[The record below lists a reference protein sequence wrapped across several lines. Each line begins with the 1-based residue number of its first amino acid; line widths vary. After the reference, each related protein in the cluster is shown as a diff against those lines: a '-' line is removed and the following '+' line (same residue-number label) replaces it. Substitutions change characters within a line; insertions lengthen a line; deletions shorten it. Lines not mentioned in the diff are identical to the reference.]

1 MTSARQ
7 QRADQR
13 RQDIL
18 AAALEVFATKGYH
31 AAGIA
36 DIAQLLG
43 IGHGTCYRYFASKRA
58 IFDALIAETTA
69 QLADVMRGEP
79 PTTDSLE
86 AYREQLF
93 RIAGGM
99 FNLFAA
105 DPRRGRILLFET
117 PAVDPELQQRFHA
130 AMGSLAGLTRAY
142 LDNGQAK
149 GFLRENDSE
158 IAARAI
164 NAVILEGIRE
174 ICFSETPNAMARR
187 WIEQGVPLMLLGLA
201 R

>member
-1 MTSARQ
+1 MTQARQ

-18 AAALEVFATKGYH
+18 SAALEVFASKGYH

-43 IGHGTCYRYFASKRA
+43 IGHGTVYRYFSGKRA
-58 IFDALIAETTA
+58 LFDALIAETTE
-69 QLADVMRGEP
+69 QLAQVMRHEP
-79 PTTDSLE
+79 PTTDSLPE
-86 AYREQLF
+86 YRQQLL

-99 FNLFAA
+99 FTLFAA

-117 PAVDPELQQRFHA
+117 PAVDPELQQRFQQ
-130 AMGSLAGLTRAY
+130 AMSSLARLTLAY
-142 LDNGQAK
+142 LDNGQRK
-149 GFLRENDSE
+149 GFLRAADSE

-174 ICFSETPNAMARR
+174 ICFSEDPQAMAER
-187 WIEQGVPLMLLGLA
+187 WITQGVPLMLHGIA
-201 R
+201 N